1 MTDQL
6 HDVKTADTEMVRVD
20 ESDETSSAPQ
30 PPVTSLWN
38 LRRDNSEEPNLIAAL
53 ERITSFDNNWGIRI
67 GGHVLHSAGSLPAE
81 KPFHLL

>member
-1 MTDQL
+1 MTKRL
-6 HDVKTADTEMVRVD
+6 PHHSRLELL
-20 ESDETSSAPQ
+20 SGI
-30 PPVTSLWN
+30 